1 MTQSGGPA
9 AINGFLY
16 QILMHLDWLTG
27 VSMSGTLDGHEVKN
41 GLLILEPRAGGDA
54 HAQASDLFLVQQYKT
69 RAKGTWSLTSL
80 ADVLRDLR
88 KAVPDSQPERAHYRF
103 VTDGRPG
110 RLEALKSFIGRL
122 NEIESADDLDNETTH
137 NFTNT
142 LCLSD
147 RDLLDHVAVETRS
160 GDGDSTE
167 AGERELVF
175 HLLRCFEMKFSVGS
189 DETRRGHCRHGSSLL
204 LELSSSPGKFMPAL
218 RNSLHHAT
226 RSPASTP
233 CWHAS

>member
-1 MTQSGGPA
+1 MLARYTQCQAVLNARRLHVHRLGIAVRLHDLFERGQAMDRCRGSLIRGPRFVAAPRSVAGGARWVDKGFATRREWEMTQSGGPA

-41 GLLILEPRAGGDA
+41 GLLILEPRTGGDA
-54 HAQASDLFLVQQYKT
+54 QAQASDLFLVEQYKT

-122 NEIESADDLDNETTH
+122 NKIESADDLDNGDDAQLH
-137 NFTNT
+137 KHA
-142 LCLSD
+142 LSQ
-147 RDLLDHVAVETRS
+147 RS
-160 GDGDSTE
+160 AFPRPCRGGD
-167 AGERELVF
+167 AKR
-175 HLLRCFEMKFSVGS
+175 
-189 DETRRGHCRHGSSLL
+189 
-204 LELSSSPGKFMPAL
+204 
-218 RNSLHHAT
+218 
-226 RSPASTP
+226 
-233 CWHAS
+233 